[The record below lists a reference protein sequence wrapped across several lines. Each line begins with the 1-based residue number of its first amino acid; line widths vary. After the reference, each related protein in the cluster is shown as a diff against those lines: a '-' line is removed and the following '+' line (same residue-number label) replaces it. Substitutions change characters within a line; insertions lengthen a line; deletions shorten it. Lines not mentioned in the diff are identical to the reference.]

1 MPNGV
6 FPVPAFRDVPRRSPH
21 QSVDASLALRLRT
34 LWHRDRLDDQL
45 ARGVSPTSSQLLEL
59 RADQLLGKREE
70 LAAAVEEAITRA
82 KRPFSFSVEVHVRR
96 HEVDAC
102 AGDLRAL
109 ARRLR
114 DGTPIDVHGVAMTRN
129 LLTDGASPLYHD
141 SGVTLQY
148 AVRSARLALD
158 PMLTSTVEELTA
170 AAA

>member
-6 FPVPAFRDVPRRSPH
+6 FPVPTFRDVRRRSPRRSA
-21 QSVDASLALRLRT
+21 DASLALRLRT

-45 ARGVSPTSSQLLEL
+45 ARGVDPTSSQLLEL
-59 RADQLLGKREE
+59 RADQLLAKREE
-70 LAAAVEEAITRA
+70 LADTVDDVVIRA
-82 KRPFSFSVEVHVRR
+82 KRPFAFSVEVHVRR

-102 AGDLRAL
+102 ADDLHAL

-114 DGTPIDVHGVAMTRN
+114 DGEAIDVHGVAMTWT

-141 SGVTLQY
+141 SGVALRY

-158 PMLTSTVEELTA
+158 PMLTSTVEELASA
-170 AAA
+170 A